1 MSMHKPKHSTQ
12 LPKGLPINL
21 GYFTVDKEN
30 PLKKYYNPVNIPVRK
45 INHYSINTFEA
56 FRNNSSSTE
65 LDTSEPIRTT
75 RTALKRN
82 NLKVYNMVNQLDWF
96 DVALS
101 DEGVRSWIDDR
112 LKEKE
117 NIYLVLGYMLLD
129 RVTVQAKSDEQLTPP
144 SASDEERPTVL
155 ERGVDDQSSG
165 SQQPPANSKQPRM
178 SLHATFE
185 GDTIYAVEYQKL
197 KFGSFLRRRNVE
209 RAQFPYKSGHRWTM
223 MEYEKDEVG
232 VLFQPEQP
240 PKEWKRWSKKIGKID
255 IGAV

>member
-30 PLKKYYNPVNIPVRK
+30 PLKKYYNPVSVPVRE

-65 LDTSEPIRTT
+65 LDASDSPVLTT

-82 NLKVYNMVNQLDWF
+82 NLKVYNMDQQLDWF
-96 DVALS
+96 DVALC
-101 DEGVRSWIDDR
+101 DKGVRSWIEDR

-117 NIYLVLGYMLLD
+117 NIYLVLGYILLD
-129 RVTVQAKSDEQLTPP
+129 RVTVQARSDEQLTPP

-165 SQQPPANSKQPRM
+165 SQQPPM

-185 GDTIYAVEYQKL
+185 GDTICAVEYQKL
-197 KFGSFLRRRNVE
+197 KFRSFLRRRKVE
-209 RAQFPYKSGHRWTM
+209 RARFPPKSGHCWTM

-232 VLFQPEQP
+232 DLFQPEKP
-240 PKEWKRWSKKIGKID
+240 RKEWGNWSMKIGKID
-255 IGAV
+255 MGAV